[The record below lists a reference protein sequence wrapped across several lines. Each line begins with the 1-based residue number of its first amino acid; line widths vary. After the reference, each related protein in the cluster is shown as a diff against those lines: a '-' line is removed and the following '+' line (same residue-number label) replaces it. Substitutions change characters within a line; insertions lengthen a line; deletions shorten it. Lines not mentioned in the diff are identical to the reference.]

1 MAAPFTKEDNT
12 NENSGK
18 SIFRGMDWHD
28 SYILTQYLTGKN
40 GYDVSGEDCMDLIAR
55 DVEKLLKDNCPS
67 WEAPTEKIRQCLD
80 FTEPYGEIPNVIVR
94 CKNGRVEVI
103 TDTCGFSHNVRYY
116 IRDISD
122 PVYAAV
128 EEFYAPYKAVCTIQ
142 RTYWPLF
149 GSYAEAEKALEKI
162 PDRPEYL
169 STGKLVLIYDKSD
182 FEPGKN
188 AFYWLRANLRDVEI
202 RKENPELPFVP
213 AVILED

>member
-1 MAAPFTKEDNT
+1 MKIVE
-12 NENSGK
+12 K

-40 GYDVSGEDCMDLIAR
+40 GYDVSGEDCRELIAR
-55 DVEKLLKDNCPS
+55 DVESLLSEYSYFS
-67 WEAPTEKIRQCLD
+67 WAPFIEKIKQGVD
-80 FTEPYGEIPNVIVR
+80 FKETYGCETTEVTLG
-94 CKNGRVEVI
+94 CKNGKVEVL
-103 TDTCGFSHNVRYY
+103 TSYLWFSHNVRYY
-116 IRDISD
+116 IKEIRE

-188 AFYWLRANLRDVEI
+188 AEYWLRANLRDVEI

-213 AVILED
+213 AVILEEEDKK